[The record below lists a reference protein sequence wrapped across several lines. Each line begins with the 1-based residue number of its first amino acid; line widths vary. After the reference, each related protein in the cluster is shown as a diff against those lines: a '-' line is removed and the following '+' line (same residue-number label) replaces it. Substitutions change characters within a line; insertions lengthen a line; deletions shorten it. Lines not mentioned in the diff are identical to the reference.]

1 MSVRAVTVRR
11 AVERDRPA
19 LAQMLARCSGQT
31 RYRRFHGHVSAFPA
45 RFLTQAL
52 SGAHFAVVGD
62 AGAGT
67 VVAFGNCCAVAPGVA
82 ELGVLVEDAY
92 QRLGIGAAL
101 LRELAG
107 YAAWNGVTTLRAQV
121 LADQQWIVGL
131 LGGYGACE
139 SVVSQGVL
147 DVTVL
152 LAAAKQPVPSAHCTH
167 VPWLSA

>member
-19 LAQMLARCSGQT
+19 LAQMLVRCSGQT

-52 SGAHFAVVGD
+52 AGTPAHFAVVGD
-62 AGAGT
+62 VGAGT
-67 VVAFGNCCAVAPGVA
+67 VVAFGNCCTVAPGVA

-121 LADQQWIVGL
+121 LADQEWIVGL

-139 SVVSQGVL
+139 SVMSQGVL

-152 LAAAKQPVPSAHCTH
+152 LAAAKQPVPSGHAGRR
-167 VPWLSA
+167 